1 MNFGV
6 HCGRAETL
14 AGAIALGEANE
25 TERKEYR
32 AHVAACPSC
41 LAVNGGER
49 EIERV
54 MAVAVNAR
62 DEERWEPALRTV
74 TRRRSQSVGVLRW
87 GAVAA
92 TAAALAFAILNP
104 QPHPAVS
111 HRAANGSEAVA
122 ALTTQSAPRREQQ
135 AESLVFETSPAHQ
148 PALFALS
155 TDRSGKPT
163 SCRIVRTSGFHS
175 LYDAVCRA
183 AMQTRTPNR

>member
-1 MNFGV
+1 MKLGV

-25 TERKEYR
+25 SERKEYR

-41 LAVNGGER
+41 LTANGGER

-54 MAVAVNAR
+54 MALAVTAR
-62 DEERWEPALRTV
+62 DEERWEPATRSV
-74 TRRRSQSVGVLRW
+74 TLRRSRPVGVARW

-92 TAAALAFAILNP
+92 TAAAFAFAIFNP

-111 HRAANGSEAVA
+111 HRPANGSEAVA
-122 ALTTQSAPRREQQ
+122 ALTTQSAPRHEQQ

-163 SCRIVRTSGFHS
+163 SCRIVRTSGFRS
-175 LYDAVCRA
+175 LDGAVCRA

>member
-1 MNFGV
+1 MDFGV

-14 AGAIALGEANE
+14 AGAIALGESNE

-32 AHVAACPSC
+32 AHVAACPGC
-41 LAVNGGER
+41 LAANGGER

-54 MAVAVNAR
+54 MALAVMAR
-62 DEERWEPALRTV
+62 DEERWEPALRTA
-74 TRRRSQSVGVLRW
+74 TRRRSQPVRMLRW

-92 TAAALAFAILNP
+92 TAAAFAFAILNP

-111 HRAANGSEAVA
+111 HRAATGSEAVA
-122 ALTTQSAPRREQQ
+122 ALTTQTAPRRETQ
-135 AESLVFETSPAHQ
+135 AESLTFESSGARR
-148 PALFALS
+148 PALFALR

-163 SCRIVRTSGFHS
+163 SCSIVRTSGFRS
-175 LYDAVCRA
+175 LDDAVCRA